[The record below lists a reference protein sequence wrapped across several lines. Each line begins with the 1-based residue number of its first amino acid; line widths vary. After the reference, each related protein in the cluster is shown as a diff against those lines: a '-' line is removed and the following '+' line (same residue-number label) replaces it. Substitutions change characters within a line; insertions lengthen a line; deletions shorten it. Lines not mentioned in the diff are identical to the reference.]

1 MKVLIAASPLTG
13 HVNPLLAVGRLLA
26 RRGDTVL
33 VVTDPSFR
41 QKVESS
47 GLRLTAYEDKIG
59 RAHV

>member
-47 GLRLTAYEDKIG
+47 AWRSRCYSL
-59 RAHV
+59 